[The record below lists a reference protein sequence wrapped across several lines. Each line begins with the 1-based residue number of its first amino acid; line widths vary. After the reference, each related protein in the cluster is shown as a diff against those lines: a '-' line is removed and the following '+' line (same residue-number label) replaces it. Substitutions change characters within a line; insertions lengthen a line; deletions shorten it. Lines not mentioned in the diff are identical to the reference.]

1 MNLKELRAKGAF
13 VSAQPQ
19 KMAVVWKTR
28 EGEEVA
34 FDVHVKKL
42 AFGDYERLFLAE
54 SDDRSR
60 MARVLCETIKLGD
73 KAADSLT
80 YEDAYQLDASFAR
93 VLLDAVNEVNGVTT
107 PKP

>member
-13 VSAQPQ
+13 VSAHPVKKSVTWQS
-19 KMAVVWKTR
+19 
-28 EGEEVA
+28 ESGEVA
-34 FDVHVKKL
+34 FDVYIKRL
-42 AFGDYERLFLAE
+42 SFGDYERLFLAE

-73 KAADSLT
+73 EGKETLS
-80 YEDAYQLDASFAR
+80 YQDAYQLDASLAR
-93 VLLDAVNEVNGVTT
+93 VLLDAVNGVNGVGV

>member
-13 VSAQPQ
+13 VSAHPI
-19 KMAVVWKTR
+19 KKAVVWKH
-28 EGEEVA
+28 EDAENA
-34 FDVHVKKL
+34 FDVYVRKL
-42 AFGDYERLFLAE
+42 SFGDYERLFLAE

-60 MARVLCETIKLGD
+60 MARVLCETVKLGD
-73 KAADSLT
+73 GGNESLS
-80 YEDAYQLDASFAR
+80 YEDAYQLDASLAR